1 MGAANAEPAKM
12 DGIPRNEQCRK
23 ICTWLRGKIMRK
35 LKKKTGFTAAAILL
49 LLLNA
54 CGGGGGGGVGGGGG
68 RLPIVTIYI
77 SPDTATIKAGESIP
91 LTITISPR
99 NTEFTVSAPGSYTSD
114 GARVV
119 YTPPAVA
126 GTYTLTI
133 TAGVSGRATARITV
147 MDISDVNVP
156 DETISNGVGG
166 INDNDRILVETID
179 PQGRR
184 KAFLADK
191 NGGNRIPVEPPGGG
205 DVYVYGINNSNNVL
219 GRSDNGYFLMR
230 PRAGIIEYVSLELKG
245 YSSADFTGINDA
257 GQLVGYYTESDG
269 YVFGFIQ
276 DGDDHVWVMYP
287 DDYAGCNTDN
297 SPPCGTYVTGIND
310 NGKVVGYYITAAGVQ
325 RGFIYDG
332 DVFTPIEHPDNRPVN
347 PINLHVSGIN
357 DSDKVVGAFWGSD
370 LYAHG
375 FVADGV
381 TFTVIDHPGATNSGA
396 GSFLTG
402 INNSN
407 VLTGWFDDG
416 FKRGFLM
423 AKP

>member
-1 MGAANAEPAKM
+1 
-12 DGIPRNEQCRK
+12 
-23 ICTWLRGKIMRK
+23 MRK

-54 CGGGGGGGVGGGGG
+54 CGGGGGVGGGGG
-68 RLPIVTIYI
+68 RLPIITIYI
-77 SPDTATIKAGESIP
+77 SPDTATVIAGESIP

-99 NTEFTVSAPGSYTSD
+99 NTEFTVSAPGSYTTD
-114 GARVV
+114 GAKVV

-133 TAGVSGRATARITV
+133 TAGTSGRATAQIKV
-147 MDISDVNVP
+147 MDITDVDVP

-166 INDNDRILVETID
+166 INDNDRIIVETID

-191 NGGNRIPVEPPGGG
+191 NGGNRIPIEPPGGG
-205 DVYVYGINNSNNVL
+205 DVYVFGINNSNNVL

-230 PRAGIIEYVSLELKG
+230 TKAGTIEYVPLGLKG
-245 YSSADFTGINDA
+245 YPVADFTGLNDA
-257 GQLVGYYTESDG
+257 GQLVGYYTGSDG

-276 DGDDHVWVMYP
+276 DGDEHVWLMYP
-287 DDYAGCNTDN
+287 DDYSGCNVVNT
-297 SPPCGTYVTGIND
+297 PQCGTYVTGIN
-310 NGKVVGYYITAAGVQ
+310 NTGKVAGYYITATGVQ
-325 RGFIYDG
+325 HGFVYDG
-332 DVFTPIEHPDNRPVN
+332 DIFTSVDHPDNRSVN
-347 PINLHVSGIN
+347 PINIHVSGIN
-357 DSDKVVGAFWGSD
+357 DSDKVVGAFWGAD
-370 LYAHG
+370 FYAHG

-381 TFTVIDHPGATNSGA
+381 NFTVVDHPGATRTGS

-407 VLTGWFDDG
+407 LLTGWFDDG
-416 FKRGFLM
+416 SKRGFLM